1 VGERKRVDGNER
13 FLFDNFDFFVKTYTS
28 VTPRGYLHNL
38 AFALCFLLRVLMLKK
53 KNSCM
58 QTHVMYGG
66 QNGRSESPIA
76 NGGCIIR
83 PCNAH

>member
-1 VGERKRVDGNER
+1 VGERKRVDGNDR

-38 AFALCFLLRVLMLKK
+38 AFALCFLLRVLMLLKK
-53 KNSCM
+53 KLLHANSC
-58 QTHVMYGG
+58 HVG